1 MASAGID
8 YFLVKPHML
17 WPQQAL
23 MFFLLNSTG
32 TPDLKLY
39 IMASTGPD
47 HFLVK
52 LYIMASTGTE
62 LFLLNFISW
71 PQ

>member
-1 MASAGID
+1 
-8 YFLVKPHML
+8 
-17 WPQQAL
+17 
-23 MFFLLNSTG
+23 
-32 TPDLKLY
+32 
-39 IMASTGPD
+39 MASTGTHD
-47 HFLVK
+47 LKLDIAASTGTEHFLVK